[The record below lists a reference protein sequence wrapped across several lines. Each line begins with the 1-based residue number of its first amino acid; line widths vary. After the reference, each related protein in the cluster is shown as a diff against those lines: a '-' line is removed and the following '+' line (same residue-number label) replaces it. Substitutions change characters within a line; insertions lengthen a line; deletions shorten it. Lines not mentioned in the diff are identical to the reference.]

1 MYILYS
7 HRGKYFLQVSES
19 VLSLMVVD
27 TFTIPKAQ
35 YFRRKT
41 WRMLFGF
48 YQFSAILKF
57 ISGIAV

>member
-1 MYILYS
+1 M
-7 HRGKYFLQVSES
+7 YFLQASES

-35 YFRRKT
+35 T

-48 YQFSAILKF
+48 YLFSAILKF